1 MMKRQAIAIAN
12 IYVPVKRRAELKPA
26 TVDELAEYW
35 SSMVDTYIDAPSGI
49 VTLRVRAFRAARD
62 EPLARHARE
71 RLLESARRE
80 MNLMPAVIDAV
91 KAGTTLGEISDTLRD
106 VYGGHDPNA

>member
-1 MMKRQAIAIAN
+1 
-12 IYVPVKRRAELKPA
+12 
-26 TVDELAEYW
+26 
-35 SSMVDTYIDAPSGI
+35 
-49 VTLRVRAFRAARD
+49 VRAFKASRD
-62 EPLARHARE
+62 EARARHARE
-71 RLLESARRE
+71 RLEESARRE